1 MNISISLSTQSINA
15 AIRRLELVK
24 DNIEAG
30 LQQTIDILA
39 KEGSIV
45 AQMDDGSMAN
55 VTFVSDSETQS
66 RIVASGGDPMVIA
79 EFGAGDATL
88 SPSGFFEN
96 GSELDSEVFPGS
108 YSLFKGSRDYY
119 NFHSWRFGGRW
130 YTEVAPRHGLF
141 DAKLFI
147 IGNSSEIAKEV
158 IKL

>member
-1 MNISISLSTQSINA
+1 MNINISLSTESILS
-15 AIRRLELVK
+15 AIHRLEEAKENLG
-24 DNIEAG
+24 AG

-39 KEGSIV
+39 KEGAIV
-45 AQMDDGSMAN
+45 AQMDDGSMAS
-55 VTFVSDSETQS
+55 VEAVSDSETQS
-66 RIVASGGDPMVIA
+66 RIVASGGDTAIIA

-88 SPSGFFEN
+88 NPGDFFED
-96 GSELDSEVFPGS
+96 GGALSGDVFPGS

-147 IGNSSEIAKEV
+147 MANSADIAKEV

>member
-1 MNISISLSTQSINA
+1 MRITVGLSTESINA
-15 AIRRLELVK
+15 AIHRLEMAK
-24 DNIEAG
+24 DNLKAG
-30 LQQTIDILA
+30 LQQTVDILA

-55 VTFVSDSETQS
+55 VSYVSDSETQS
-66 RIVASGGDPMVIA
+66 RIVVSGGDSAIIA

-88 SPSGFFEN
+88 SPRDFFED
-96 GSELDSEVFPGS
+96 GGALDADVFPGS

-119 NFHSWRFGGRW
+119 NFGSWRFGGVW
-130 YTEVAPRHGLF
+130 YTQVPARHGLF

-147 IGNSSEIAKEV
+147 MGNSSEIAKEV